1 MMALGRIRSL
11 LAPVLLALALAW
23 LGTSLWTLY
32 GEASE
37 HAVFDQLA
45 ARRDVQPP
53 EDASGRL
60 LFARAHYLLAR
71 DRIDEAQ
78 GLSGRIAERGGAEL
92 VAKYH
97 YDLGNARARRALGAV
112 EASQID
118 KAIPEVRLAKDA
130 YRAALR
136 ADPGLWDARYNLDV
150 VMRLVR
156 DFPEIERGEEETKAQ
171 PKKLWTDLPGRPRG
185 LP

>member
-1 MMALGRIRSL
+1 MTLGRLKAALPPLLL
-11 LAPVLLALALAW
+11 LAALAW
-23 LGTSLWTLY
+23 LAQAGWTLY
-32 GEASE
+32 GERAE
-37 HAVFDQLA
+37 RRVADALA
-45 ARRDVQPP
+45 ASREVRPP
-53 EDASGRL
+53 DDASPEL
-60 LFARAHYLLAR
+60 VFARAHYLLVR

-78 GLSGRIAERGGAEL
+78 ALVGRIVDRGGPKLA
-92 VAKYH
+92 ARFH
-97 YDLGNARARRALGAV
+97 YDIGNARARRALGAV

-130 YRAALR
+130 YRSALR
-136 ADPGLWDARYNLDV
+136 ADPDLWDARYNLDV

-156 DFPEIERGEEETKAQ
+156 DFPEIEAADEEAQAQ